1 LRSAQH
7 NSVLEW
13 RFSKEKTEIR
23 KLFGKRRFGSFAQP
37 MNLPAKPILNTMSS
51 MKKIELDIVAL
62 SHSVTQSHNYAVVL
76 GEQHGTRRLPIVI
89 GGFEAQA
96 IAVAMERMAPN
107 RPLTHDLFKNAF
119 ETFDINLREVIINNL
134 LDGIFYA
141 RLVCERNGEVYE
153 IDSRTSDALAMAVR
167 FNCPIYTYEFILDAA
182 GVVLEEPEGT
192 AAKKPASTSTSSSR
206 GTSSAKQRPA
216 KAASLTSYSVEE
228 LSKLLEEVLA
238 KEDYEQAAKIR
249 DEINRRKE
257 EG

>member
-1 LRSAQH
+1 
-7 NSVLEW
+7 
-13 RFSKEKTEIR
+13 
-23 KLFGKRRFGSFAQP
+23 
-37 MNLPAKPILNTMSS
+37 

-96 IAVAMERMAPN
+96 IAVAMERMTPN

-119 ETFDINLREVIINNL
+119 ETFQIDLQEVIINNL

-141 RLVCERNGEVYE
+141 RLICNHNGEEIE

-182 GVVLEEPEGT
+182 GVVLEDPEDPAAGT
-192 AAKKPASTSTSSSR
+192 RP
-206 GTSSAKQRPA
+206 SAKSKRTPA
-216 KAASLTSYSVEE
+216 AAAAPANAPLKSYSIDA
-228 LSKLLEEVLA
+228 LNKMLADVLA
-238 KEDYEQAAKIR
+238 NEDYERAAKIR
-249 DEINRRKE
+249 DEMTRRSEKS
-257 EG
+257 